1 MADCDAGRHW
11 IHFQNVNAPEPRISV
26 PISSCSFAVFRRSG
40 DWARICNS
48 AVNLYGF
55 LFLVL
60 RMLENQRIEAIE
72 SNSHMVVK
80 VLGKHNRASFAE
92 CAAELVVPA
101 ALTGE
106 LVPLL
111 RDCLQIVRAVNLADL
126 SGNLFGYVHSYT

>member
-1 MADCDAGRHW
+1 
-11 IHFQNVNAPEPRISV
+11 
-26 PISSCSFAVFRRSG
+26 
-40 DWARICNS
+40 
-48 AVNLYGF
+48 
-55 LFLVL
+55 
-60 RMLENQRIEAIE
+60 MLENQRIEAIE